1 MEAVIRVKVW
11 VINHRVK
18 KHSTG
23 AVPVS
28 VCYHCKKTLEVIHIF
43 DVFKK
48 NASNFGF
55 AVLYPAFIK
64 VLQAYTG
71 NIPLCLFCSNQGVV
85 R

>member
-11 VINHRVK
+11 VINHQVK
-18 KHSTG
+18 KHRGCAS
-23 AVPVS
+23 
-28 VCYHCKKTLEVIHIF
+28 KKTLEVIHIS

-55 AVLYPAFIK
+55 AVLDPAFIK
-64 VLQAYTG
+64 LLQAYTE